1 MEHAPLVKATSLA
14 HHQCLSSS
22 GGLSRKDLGR
32 FVRELAKQALNDD
45 WKLAIHFALIWE
57 WVQTGVTVD
66 QLRDVSHSGAQTI
79 LSRYT
84 ELLKAI
90 ERHDLSTAHQ
100 YKTLIDVSG
109 ILLC

>member
-1 MEHAPLVKATSLA
+1 M
-14 HHQCLSSS
+14 
-22 GGLSRKDLGR
+22 GR

-45 WKLAIHFALIWE
+45 WKLAIYFALIWE
-57 WVQTGVTVD
+57 LVQTGITVD

-90 ERHDLSTAHQ
+90 DHHDLNTAHQ
-100 YKTLIDVSG
+100 YKTLIDVSNV
-109 ILLC
+109 